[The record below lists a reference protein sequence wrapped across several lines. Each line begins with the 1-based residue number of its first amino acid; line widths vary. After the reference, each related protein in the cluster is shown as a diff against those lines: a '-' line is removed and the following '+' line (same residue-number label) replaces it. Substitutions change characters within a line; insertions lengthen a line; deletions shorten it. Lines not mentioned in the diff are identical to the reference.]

1 MCTDDILEAVY
12 TSVHDNAVK
21 GTKTNIFVAAFTTC
35 QAPLKLYESLDT
47 LQEQVLYYDTDS
59 VVYKWRPNQP
69 SIASGEAMEGFLG
82 DMTDELDG
90 DVITEFVSGALRT
103 MGVELVVYLGRIVM
117 LMSFFSHTNLLIFLG
132 KWDNDF

>member
-1 MCTDDILEAVY
+1 M
-12 TSVHDNAVK
+12 
-21 GTKTNIFVAAFTTC
+21 
-35 QAPLKLYESLDT
+35 
-47 LQEQVLYYDTDS
+47 LYYDTDS
-59 VVYKWRPNQP
+59 VVYKCRPNQP
-69 SIASGEAMEGFLG
+69 SIASGVFLG

-117 LMSFFSHTNLLIFLG
+117 LMSFFSHTNLFLG

>member
-1 MCTDDILEAVY
+1 MCTDDIWEAVY

-35 QAPLKLYESLDT
+35 QARLKLYESLDT

-59 VVYKWRPNQP
+59 VVYKWCPNQP
-69 SIASGEAMEGFLG
+69 SIASGVFLG

-117 LMSFFSHTNLLIFLG
+117 LMSFFPYL
-132 KWDNDF
+132 

>member
-1 MCTDDILEAVY
+1 M
-12 TSVHDNAVK
+12 
-21 GTKTNIFVAAFTTC
+21 
-35 QAPLKLYESLDT
+35 
-47 LQEQVLYYDTDS
+47 LYYDTDS

>member
-1 MCTDDILEAVY
+1 M
-12 TSVHDNAVK
+12 
-21 GTKTNIFVAAFTTC
+21 
-35 QAPLKLYESLDT
+35 
-47 LQEQVLYYDTDS
+47 LYYDTDS
-59 VVYKWRPNQP
+59 VVYKWSPNQP
-69 SIASGEAMEGFLG
+69 SIASGVFLG

-117 LMSFFSHTNLLIFLG
+117 LMSFFSHTNLFLG

>member
-1 MCTDDILEAVY
+1 M
-12 TSVHDNAVK
+12 
-21 GTKTNIFVAAFTTC
+21 
-35 QAPLKLYESLDT
+35 
-47 LQEQVLYYDTDS
+47 LYYDTDT

-69 SIASGEAMEGFLG
+69 SIASGVFLG

-117 LMSFFSHTNLLIFLG
+117 LMSFFSHTNLFLG